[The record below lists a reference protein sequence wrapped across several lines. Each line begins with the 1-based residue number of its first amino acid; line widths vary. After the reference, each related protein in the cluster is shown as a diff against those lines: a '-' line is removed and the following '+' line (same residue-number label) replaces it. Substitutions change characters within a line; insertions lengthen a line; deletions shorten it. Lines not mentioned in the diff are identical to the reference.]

1 MTSQRAT
8 CWSITVNNPTE
19 DDREAL
25 NIARQKGW
33 KVMGQLEVG
42 LKDGTPHYQLRLQ
55 TPQVRFSAV
64 KKVFRRGHI
73 EPAREPAALARYVTK
88 EATRAGDL
96 PEQQDKYPSLSK
108 FWDLVFEFLNDE
120 TKEGLD
126 YTEFEFDKFVF
137 YREENQRMF
146 EKTPLVF
153 LDRAARHLIAQG
165 YHVEGI
171 AANPNTRSQWKLYAP
186 SILERSYHAIKN
198 RAVEH
203 NHQNADDDSH
213 SLGSNRS
220 QELPQLSGIEVT
232 EASSVSA
239 GSEGSDQGSETSYE

>member
-33 KVMGQLEVG
+33 KVIGQLEVG
-42 LKDGTPHYQLRLQ
+42 LKDGTPHYQLCLQ

-64 KKVFRRGHI
+64 KKVFRRAHI
-73 EPAREPAALARYVTK
+73 EVARAPAALARYATK
-88 EATRAGDL
+88 EVSRAGDL

-126 YTEFEFDKFVF
+126 YTEFEFDRFVF
-137 YREENQRMF
+137 YREENQRTF

-186 SILERSYHAIKN
+186 SILERSFHAIKN
-198 RAVEH
+198 RDVEH
-203 NHQNADDDSH
+203 NQQNADDDAH
-213 SLGSNRS
+213 SFRS
-220 QELPQLSGIEVT
+220 SLPQELPQFGGSEVT
-232 EASSVSA
+232 EASSVSSGSDGSDS
-239 GSEGSDQGSETSYE
+239 GSEARVE